1 MEFEIDHII
10 DDIIDT
16 LVSDYKDCSKCGLSK
31 LRSEFHKD
39 KQKKNGLTSQC
50 KGCTAKRTARYR
62 HENKEDIVKRKAIY
76 YQNNKE
82 EICKRGA
89 SRYQDNKEEILK
101 KQASYYHKNKEKINE
116 RSRSYYLEN
125 KEEIAKMNADYY
137 HRNKEAI
144 GKYKLCWKKNRY
156 HTNDG
161 YRIENNLRTRIH
173 NAMNRTKKSERTMK
187 LIGLESGT
195 EMKEYLELLNPEL
208 KNVKCDIDHR
218 LPCALYDLK
227 LPEHQKVCFHYTN
240 LQWLIPQVNQSKN
253 DKYPPE
259 LKPELDER
267 GKFKRDAPTVLKQL
281 SLIAHIESHKLTFK
295 QVVDLQRA
303 GQLFEVIGIP
313 TSERSC
319 SPAQHPQLPFRP
331 RRTGKGRDKCYH

>member
-1 MEFEIDHII
+1 MDFEIDNII

-16 LVSDYKDCSKCGLSK
+16 IVSKYKDCSKCGRSK
-31 LRSEFHKD
+31 LKSEFNKD
-39 KQKKNGLTSQC
+39 KQKKDGLTSQC
-50 KGCTAKRTARYR
+50 KGCVAKKTARYR
-62 HENKEDIVKRKAIY
+62 QENKKDIVKKKAIY
-76 YQNNKE
+76 YKENKVS
-82 EICKRGA
+82 ICERRK
-89 SRYQDNKEEILK
+89 SN
-101 KQASYYHKNKEKINE
+101 YH
-116 RSRSYYLEN
+116 EN
-125 KEEIAKMNADYY
+125 KEEIAKKQAIYY
-137 HRNKEAI
+137 HKNKENINKRRKSYYHENKEKIAEKNAI
-144 GKYKLCWKKNRY
+144 YYRTNKQVINKYKLRWIKKRY

-161 YRIENNLRTRIH
+161 YRIENNLRGRMYK
-173 NAMNRTKKSERTMK
+173 AMNRTKKSERTMK

-208 KNVKCDIDHR
+208 KDVKCDIDHR

-240 LQWLIPQVNQSKN
+240 LQWLIPQVNQSKH

-303 GQLFEVIGIP
+303 GQLFEVIG
-313 TSERSC
+313 
-319 SPAQHPQLPFRP
+319 HL
-331 RRTGKGRDKCYH
+331 